1 MTEKELY
8 TEFYVRVERWF
19 DILAQRIND
28 QGFSFVQANAQRK
41 VSWSA
46 TAAEQT
52 TLILDVVFWTHA
64 READSL
70 PVLRADPRAE
80 NRVQYEVQVGKLTL
94 DIEEWGHPTNQRA
107 NLPLLVYH
115 GALAVFRSP
124 DNHVS
129 IDRFLEES
137 INTKLW
143 DLHTRGQTL
152 VVGLKLT

>member
-8 TEFYVRVERWF
+8 AEFYDNIERTF
-19 DILAQRIND
+19 ERLAKRIND
-28 QGFSFVQANAQRK
+28 LGLSFVQAHAQRK

-70 PVLRADPRAE
+70 PFLRANPRAE
-80 NRVQYEVQVGKLTL
+80 NRVQYVVEVGKLTL
-94 DIEEWGHPTNQRA
+94 DIEEWGHPANQSA

-115 GALAVFRSP
+115 GALEVCRSP
-124 DNHVS
+124 DNHVR
-129 IDRFLEES
+129 IDKFLEES

-143 DLHTRGQTL
+143 HLHTRGQTL